1 MHGALILPLHFTVVL
16 KMSLV
21 SYTMAKIVVPQ
32 KNRIGAIRFAH
43 MKWIRP
49 HLEQLVLMEVVVV

>member
-1 MHGALILPLHFTVVL
+1 
-16 KMSLV
+16 MSLV